1 MAVASGL
8 GWVGVREIRFAGNFT
23 AEFIAEFGLTI
34 HGGGGIV
41 FAFQINGHTANE
53 DRTMPT
59 RNTKKAERAALAKQR
74 RAIRKKLAAH
84 KASKRS
90 GLKLKKKTHP
100 HRRTAAL
107 R

>member
-1 MAVASGL
+1 MS
-8 GWVGVREIRFAGNFT
+8 
-23 AEFIAEFGLTI
+23 
-34 HGGGGIV
+34 
-41 FAFQINGHTANE
+41 
-53 DRTMPT
+53 T

-74 RAIRKKLAAH
+74 RAIRRKLAA
-84 KASKRS
+84 KQAAKRT